1 VKVNAV
7 LRRPLISLALL
18 AVLTAACGS
27 SCFQRQEIEVI
38 PTVLPTTPTLEQ
50 VINTI
55 NTNTSLVHNFTSMQ
69 GTLTVPG
76 APALSMTLSME
87 PPRRFR
93 LRATMVVTGPEVDLG
108 SNEELFWVWIRRT
121 QPPALYYCRHDQF
134 ASSAARQLMPVAP
147 EFIPEAMGLVRFNPA
162 DQPQGPFPVGANRLQ
177 IQSVYHGAL
186 GELRKVTV
194 VDSLRGVVLEQHLYD
209 ARNARVASSFN
220 SNFHRDPVTGAVLP
234 RHVEIQYPVT
244 QFDLKIDMV
253 DMQINMLGP
262 QNAQLWVK
270 PDYPGF
276 PNVNLADP
284 NLPIASAGNLSG
296 VPRPPAGSAAVTMAP
311 ANASP
316 AYANPPYANSA
327 YANPAYATPAN
338 SVLLNARPVVTTP
351 GTPAYAGSPGAT
363 GDPRLAAQPAWGAGP
378 GGYPAA
384 AAPPPG
390 YAAAPNYA
398 PASGY
403 APTPVYKSAPQAA
416 AQGYAPYP

>member
-1 VKVNAV
+1 M

-27 SCFQRQEIEVI
+27 SCFQRQEIELI

-76 APALSMTLSME
+76 APALGMTLSME
-87 PPRRFR
+87 PPLRFR
-93 LRATMVVTGPEVDLG
+93 MRATMVVTGPEVDLG

-134 ASSAARQLMPVAP
+134 AASAARQLMPVAP

-162 DQPQGPFPVGANRLQ
+162 DQPRGPFPVGANRLQ

-253 DMQINMLGP
+253 DMQINVLGP

-284 NLPIASAGNLSG
+284 NLPIASAGNISG
-296 VPRPPAGSAAVTMAP
+296 MPSPAARAAAVTIAP

-316 AYANPPYANSA
+316 VSANPPYANSA
-327 YANPAYATPAN
+327 YARPTYANPAN
-338 SVLLNARPVVTTP
+338 SVPVNVGPVAAAP
-351 GTPAYAGSPGAT
+351 GTPVYAGSTSAA
-363 GDPRLAAQPAWGAGP
+363 GDPRLAAQPGWGAGP
-378 GGYPAA
+378 GGYPAT
-384 AAPPPG
+384 AAPPS
-390 YAAAPNYA
+390 YAPAPNYA
-398 PASGY
+398 APPNY
-403 APTPVYKSAPQAA
+403 APRRITRREPRRRHTRRIRS
-416 AQGYAPYP
+416 